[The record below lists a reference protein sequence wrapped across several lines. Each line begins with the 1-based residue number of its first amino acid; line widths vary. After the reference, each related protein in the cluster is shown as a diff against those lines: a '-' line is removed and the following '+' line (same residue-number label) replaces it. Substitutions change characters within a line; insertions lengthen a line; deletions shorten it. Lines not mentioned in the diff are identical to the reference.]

1 MRVIWDSRAKEAQRQ
16 IAAYIRH
23 QFGIKF
29 EKNFRQKVDQTVCM
43 LVNSPNIGGIDPL
56 FADRPIAY
64 RSIVING
71 LSKMV
76 YYIKDDTIRIVAFW
90 DTRREPNAQ
99 VAKVECK

>member
-23 QFGIKF
+23 QFGVKF
-29 EKNFRQKVDQTVCM
+29 EKNFMQKVDQTVCM
-43 LVNSPNIGGIDPL
+43 LVKSPNIGRIDPL

-71 LSKMV
+71 LSKLV
-76 YYIKDDTIRIVAFW
+76 YYIKDDTIRIAAFW
-90 DTRREPNAQ
+90 DTRREPVAQ
-99 VAKVECK
+99 AAKVEE